1 MRAIVMDDSRVMRMI
16 LRRALEGLS
25 FDVVDFPDARTGLE
39 WLLHGGTADVALVDW
54 NMPVMSGLEFIVEVR
69 KIPALDQMYLLMV
82 TSETAQERMQLALAS
97 GADEYMMKPITADG
111 LKTKLELLGFRWADT
126 PNS

>member
-1 MRAIVMDDSRVMRMI
+1 MRAIVIDDSKVMRLI

-25 FDVVDFPDARTGLE
+25 FDVLDFPDASIGLE
-39 WLLHGGTADVALVDW
+39 WLLHGGTAEVALVDW
-54 NMPVMSGLEFIVEVR
+54 NMPVMTGLEFIIAAR
-69 KIPALDQMYLLMV
+69 KIPSLDQMFLLMV

-97 GADEYMMKPITADG
+97 GADEYMMKPITIDG

-126 PNS
+126 APS